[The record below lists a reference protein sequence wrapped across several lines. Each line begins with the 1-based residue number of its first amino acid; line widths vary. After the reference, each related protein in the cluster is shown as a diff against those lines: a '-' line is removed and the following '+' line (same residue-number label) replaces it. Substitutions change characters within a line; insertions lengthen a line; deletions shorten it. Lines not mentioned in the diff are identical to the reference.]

1 MRGRIGVRGWDVD
14 CVLPAGIVTAVMGPN
29 GSGKSTLAGV
39 ISGSIL
45 LDEGEARIGR
55 TLMNGEGVFVPA
67 RKRAV
72 ALVSQRPRLFGWM
85 SVLDNVAFPLVVRH
99 VPKKEAKAAALEQLR
114 AVGLESFA
122 DRRADALSG
131 GQAARVAIARALVF
145 DPDVLI
151 LDEPTASLD
160 VEASARVASVVAR
173 RLAGERITVLLIT
186 HDLVE
191 TLALASRLLVIE
203 DGRIVESGEPARIV
217 AEPTSLFAARLAGL
231 NVVTG
236 EALIPDPASGMVSV
250 DVKAGLLTA
259 CAGCAEGLELTG
271 EGVTSTRR
279 GALELKGI
287 VEGSR
292 VALLFSPDAVALS
305 RQAVEGSPRTV
316 LRGRVLSVEDSKGV
330 LSVRVDLDGAA
341 IMARLTAG
349 AWAELALS
357 IGDEVWCAIKAI
369 QVRVVPL
376 SRL

>member
-1 MRGRIGVRGWDVD
+1 
-14 CVLPAGIVTAVMGPN
+14 
-29 GSGKSTLAGV
+29 
-39 ISGSIL
+39 
-45 LDEGEARIGR
+45 
-55 TLMNGEGVFVPA
+55 
-67 RKRAV
+67 
-72 ALVSQRPRLFGWM
+72 
-85 SVLDNVAFPLVVRH
+85 
-99 VPKKEAKAAALEQLR
+99 
-114 AVGLESFA
+114 
-122 DRRADALSG
+122 
-131 GQAARVAIARALVF
+131 
-145 DPDVLI
+145 
-151 LDEPTASLD
+151 
-160 VEASARVASVVAR
+160 
-173 RLAGERITVLLIT
+173 
-186 HDLVE
+186 
-191 TLALASRLLVIE
+191 
-203 DGRIVESGEPARIV
+203 
-217 AEPTSLFAARLAGL
+217 
-231 NVVTG
+231 
-236 EALIPDPASGMVSV
+236 MVSV

-305 RQAVEGSPRTV
+305 REAVEGSPRTV